1 MKEFKSKPVKGIDSL
16 DEYSLYN
23 VIQSEKGKLGA
34 AALHSKYSKE
44 QIEEWAS
51 NAGKVGGKVTGKM
64 NVESGHWQKL
74 ASMGGKVAGKIN
86 GKKNVESGH
95 LDRIREAQKKA
106 VLQFDKD
113 GNFIKEYQSQGDAA
127 RENGLKQNKISEVCS
142 GNRKST
148 GGFVWK
154 YKDE

>member
-34 AALHSKYSKE
+34 AALYAKYSEE
-44 QIEEWAS
+44 QRAEWAS
-51 NAGKVGGKVTGKM
+51 NAGKFGGKVTGKM
-64 NVESGHWQKL
+64 NVESGHWQEVL
-74 ASMGGKVAGKIN
+74 VMGGKIQGKIQ

-95 LDRIREAQKKA
+95 LDRIREIQKKA
-106 VLQFDKD
+106 ILQLDKH
-113 GNFIKEYQSQGDAA
+113 GNFIKEYESQGDAA
-127 RENGLKQNKISEVCS
+127 RENNLSQAKISEVCNGS
-142 GNRKST
+142 RKSH

-154 YKDE
+154 FKE